1 MTLLFLVV
9 LPVLLSVSNP
19 GTHCDRHTWGYFGI
33 DGDCWSSLVNIK
45 VPLSAYDITGITFNC
60 LIILLSVLSVI
71 AAYKR
76 MKIIIYVAGC
86 LIILASLVLMAYT
99 GILGGLYAANRDVP
113 QSSHISSEVHRQLKS
128 SLFDYRE
135 GNRAVIGAWE
145 NTMKEDCCCG
155 VDGFGDFPDIGVT
168 IPERCACKGHSEK
181 NPFDRPYCSTDRTR
195 ECHMDS
201 TYNVTTRGCLGH
213 IMDQV
218 QDYQKV
224 VHVVKMI
231 TFMSVSTLQLILI
244 ILAMMST
251 SCCLYVPTKCDST
264 NSGSRDSLIPLLEP
278 EDAKDDVLIDAA

>member
-19 GTHCDRHTWGYFGI
+19 STHCDRHKWGYFGI
-33 DGDCWSSLVNIK
+33 DGDCWSSLVHIK
-45 VPLSAYDITGITFNC
+45 VPLSAYDITGIAISC

-76 MKIIIYVAGC
+76 KKIIIYVAGC
-86 LIILASLVLMAYT
+86 LIILAALVLMAYT

-113 QSSHISSEVHRQLKS
+113 QSSYISGEVHRQLKS

-155 VDGFGDFPDIGVT
+155 VDGFGDFLEIGVT
-168 IPERCACKGHSEK
+168 IPERCACKGHSKK
-181 NPFDRPYCSTDRTR
+181 NPFDRPNCSTDRTR
-195 ECHMDS
+195 VCHMDS

-213 IMDQV
+213 IMDQI
-218 QDYQKV
+218 QDYRKV

-231 TFMSVSTLQLILI
+231 TFMSVSTLQLILV
-244 ILAMMST
+244 ILALMST
-251 SCCLYVPTKCDST
+251 SCCLYVPTKCDGT
-264 NSGSRDSLIPLLEP
+264 DSGSRDSLIPLLES